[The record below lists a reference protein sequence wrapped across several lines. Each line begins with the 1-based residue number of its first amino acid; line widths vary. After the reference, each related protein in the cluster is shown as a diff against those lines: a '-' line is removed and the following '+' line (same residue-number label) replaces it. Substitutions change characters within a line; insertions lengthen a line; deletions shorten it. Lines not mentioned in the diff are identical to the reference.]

1 MILRLP
7 LQVSITRKT
16 RQDRIITLNLNTFR
30 NLHFHVLNQAKIA
43 WKGVVERSL
52 ADTRWSMP
60 PAPYLFTYTVFPA
73 NLRAFDLGNV
83 APAIQKFTDDALQE
97 LGVIENDNIKFI
109 KAINYRLGWVMKDN
123 PHCELRIEE
132 WREG

>member
-1 MILRLP
+1 MRSR
-7 LQVSITRKT
+7 V
-16 RQDRIITLNLNTFR
+16 RQIAEIFFHGDRADRI
-30 NLHFHVLNQAKIA
+30 
-43 WKGVVERSL
+43 
-52 ADTRWSMP
+52 
-60 PAPYLFTYTVFPA
+60 
-73 NLRAFDLGNV
+73 LRAFDLGNV

-109 KAINYRLGWVMKDN
+109 KAINYRFGWVMKDN